1 MRPDVRHTLRS
12 FLIEL
17 LVYGVLV
24 VGYFFLV
31 LHLLGNW
38 LLGLFEHH
46 RGLYAI
52 LALALIVCQGLVL
65 EAVTTALLSLI
76 KPRIKEE

>member
-46 RGLYAI
+46 RSVYAI
-52 LALALIVCQGLVL
+52 LALALIVCQGFML
-65 EAVTTALLSLI
+65 ETLTTALLSLI
-76 KPRIKEE
+76 KPRVNDE

>member
-38 LLGLFEHH
+38 LLGFFEHH
-46 RGLYAI
+46 CGLYAI

>member
-1 MRPDVRHTLRS
+1 MRRDIRHTLRS

-17 LVYGVLV
+17 LVYAVLV

-31 LHLLGNW
+31 LHLLGDW

-46 RGLYAI
+46 RVLYAI
-52 LALALIVCQGLVL
+52 IALALIVGQGVLL
-65 EAVTTALLSLI
+65 EALTTALLSLI
-76 KPRIKEE
+76 QPRVKDE